1 MLAIYWKYSP
11 VKLGSIFV
19 LSASA
24 NNALV
29 TLKWNLNYQLSYYF
43 IKQLTCENVPLLP
56 DRQA

>member
-29 TLKWNLNYQLSYYF
+29 TLKWNSNYQLFYYF
-43 IKQLTCENVPLLP
+43 EQLTCENVPLLP

>member
-29 TLKWNLNYQLSYYF
+29 TLKWNSN
-43 IKQLTCENVPLLP
+43 
-56 DRQA
+56 